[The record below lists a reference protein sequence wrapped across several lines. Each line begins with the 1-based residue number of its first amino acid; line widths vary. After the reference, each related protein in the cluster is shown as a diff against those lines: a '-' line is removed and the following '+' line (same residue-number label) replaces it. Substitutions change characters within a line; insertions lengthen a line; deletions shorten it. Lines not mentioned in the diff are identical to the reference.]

1 MIAKVRSLKGRIAR
15 KPLKAYFIF
24 SYVFFWLFLLLFLI
38 LQSKLKLD
46 MNSLPVW
53 FTSLITILGSWTPT
67 LASVVVIL
75 STEGGAGVKK
85 LFSKFTRF
93 RIPARWYIAALIPFG
108 LANIAAVIYRFIR
121 RISPPAY
128 SLSISFWIGLTIRN
142 LLEGPTGEEPGWR
155 GFALQRLLTRHNP
168 LKASLILGVVW
179 DFWHLPL
186 WFVSGYTGKD
196 LLLYCTLFS
205 ISIISLSVLMT
216 WIFCHTAKSLIP
228 MVLIHFS
235 FNASLILAGPG
246 GMGQVPALTLWTF
259 LAVLYLLTAIVVV
272 LASGLRKSPAFMM
285 AQ

>member
-93 RIPARWYIAALIPFG
+93 RIPAR
-108 LANIAAVIYRFIR
+108 
-121 RISPPAY
+121 
-128 SLSISFWIGLTIRN
+128 
-142 LLEGPTGEEPGWR
+142 
-155 GFALQRLLTRHNP
+155 
-168 LKASLILGVVW
+168 
-179 DFWHLPL
+179 
-186 WFVSGYTGKD
+186 
-196 LLLYCTLFS
+196 
-205 ISIISLSVLMT
+205 
-216 WIFCHTAKSLIP
+216 
-228 MVLIHFS
+228 
-235 FNASLILAGPG
+235 
-246 GMGQVPALTLWTF
+246 
-259 LAVLYLLTAIVVV
+259 
-272 LASGLRKSPAFMM
+272 
-285 AQ
+285 